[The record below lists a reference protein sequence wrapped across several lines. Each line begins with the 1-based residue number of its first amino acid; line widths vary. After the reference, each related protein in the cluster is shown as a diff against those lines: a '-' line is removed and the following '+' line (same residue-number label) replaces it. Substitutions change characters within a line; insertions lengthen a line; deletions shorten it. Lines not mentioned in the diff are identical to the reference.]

1 MPDTK
6 WSIFENGM
14 PGLHLTINPQKPLPP
29 EARLNRQFVDH
40 GLTLT
45 DKERE
50 SILNGRDKGI
60 ETVTGMMDKSMPG
73 FSPDARRKI
82 ATHIVDALLDKSVA
96 AQLSREAPTIQ
107 DTLQM
112 RDDALR
118 AVFQRAVPPGG
129 KRAPVLTLL
138 DQTPVGVSLTVHF

>member
-1 MPDTK
+1 MI
-6 WSIFENGM
+6 W
-14 PGLHLTINPQKPLPP
+14 
-29 EARLNRQFVDH
+29 
-40 GLTLT
+40 
-45 DKERE
+45 
-50 SILNGRDKGI
+50 NGRDKGI

-82 ATHIVDALLDKSVA
+82 ATHIVDALPDKSVA
-96 AQLSREAPTIQ
+96 AQLSREAPTLQ

-129 KRAPVLTLL
+129 KRAPAPTLL
-138 DQTPVGVSLTVHF
+138 DQTPVGVSLTVHFEGRTARSRTASAR

>member
-45 DKERE
+45 DKERDDLE
-50 SILNGRDKGI
+50 RARQGHRDRHGHD
-60 ETVTGMMDKSMPG
+60 G
-73 FSPDARRKI
+73 
-82 ATHIVDALLDKSVA
+82 
-96 AQLSREAPTIQ
+96 
-107 DTLQM
+107 
-112 RDDALR
+112 
-118 AVFQRAVPPGG
+118 
-129 KRAPVLTLL
+129 
-138 DQTPVGVSLTVHF
+138 